1 MIRRLQQGIGRLI
14 RTDEDPWGIVAVV
27 DGRFNAQWRTIRS
40 VLPSYLTDPKII
52 RFVTRGRLKDEIEKT
67 ITKLERGAS

>member
-1 MIRRLQQGIGRLI
+1 M
-14 RTDEDPWGIVAVV
+14 PVV

-52 RFVTRGRLKDEIEKT
+52 RFVTRDRLKDELEET
-67 ITKLERGAS
+67 ITKLERGTS